1 MATIT
6 VQVVI
11 EDLANF
17 GVLNLALCVTSGC
30 CLAQKG

>member
-6 VQVVI
+6 VQVII

-17 GVLNLALCVTSGC
+17 GILNLALCVNCGC

>member
-6 VQVVI
+6 LQVII

-17 GVLNLALCVTSGC
+17 GVLNLVLCVDCG